1 MRSSLMTKIKDRLLD
16 LVEQAKPAV
25 IEKVTDILDDLIF
38 PWYEVHSPHGMT
50 SKALRVLVA
59 EKIAS
64 TISYNLWV
72 SREETLELSEVPIEG
87 INCSP
92 FVVVG
97 VFPQNTSASGYDLMV
112 TLSQKAHPANMVTMS
127 MHQLMQDFYPL
138 REVSFSEYNS

>member
-1 MRSSLMTKIKDRLLD
+1 MLSSLMTKIKERLFD
-16 LVEQAKPAV
+16 AVEQARPAV
-25 IEKVTDILDDLIF
+25 LEKVTDILDDLIF

-50 SKALRVLVA
+50 SKSLRVLVA

-72 SREETLELSEVPIEG
+72 SREETFELSEEPVEG
-87 INCSP
+87 VNCSP

-112 TLSQKAHPANMVTMS
+112 TLSQKSYPANVVTMS

-138 REVSFSEYNS
+138 REVSFSEYDS